1 MKLLK
6 LCFSLT
12 SFNLK
17 CSCLLASVVP
27 SPTMFYVNHKA
38 LYHFSRLDKG
48 LAVLVRE
55 RKTDLVIIEGM
66 GRAIHTNYYA
76 ALKCESLKL
85 AVIKNS
91 WLADRLGGKIFSVIF
106 KYEVPCK

>member
-1 MKLLK
+1 MRNPSWQLGAALGCRWRCGHGCGRGVATLTA
-6 LCFSLT
+6 LC
-12 SFNLK
+12 
-17 CSCLLASVVP
+17 C
-27 SPTMFYVNHKA
+27 
-38 LYHFSRLDKG
+38 SRLDQG

-55 RKTDLVIIEGM
+55 RQTDLVVIEGM

-76 ALKCESLKL
+76 VLRCESLKL

>member
-1 MKLLK
+1 M
-6 LCFSLT
+6 
-12 SFNLK
+12 
-17 CSCLLASVVP
+17 
-27 SPTMFYVNHKA
+27 KA
-38 LYHFSRLDKG
+38 LEPALFHLWHVRGWLFLNQTSLFSRLDKG

>member
-1 MKLLK
+1 MWPQYGRSDRAV
-6 LCFSLT
+6 C
-12 SFNLK
+12 
-17 CSCLLASVVP
+17 
-27 SPTMFYVNHKA
+27 
-38 LYHFSRLDKG
+38 SRLDQG

-55 RKTDLVIIEGM
+55 RQTDLVVIEGM

-76 ALKCESLKL
+76 VLRCESLKL

>member
-1 MKLLK
+1 MVAAVWPQYGRSDRAV
-6 LCFSLT
+6 C
-12 SFNLK
+12 
-17 CSCLLASVVP
+17 
-27 SPTMFYVNHKA
+27 
-38 LYHFSRLDKG
+38 SRLDQG

-55 RKTDLVIIEGM
+55 RQTDLVVIEGM

-76 ALKCESLKL
+76 VLRCESLKL

>member
-1 MKLLK
+1 MDPVIQSALREEKLL
-6 LCFSLT
+6 LVQTGS
-12 SFNLK
+12 S
-17 CSCLLASVVP
+17 SPCLDL
-27 SPTMFYVNHKA
+27 
-38 LYHFSRLDKG
+38 SRLDKG